1 MQVAVNKVDLVFLDG
16 GNGVRKPLAK
26 VRCERPAVRTERVL
40 VARHLGKDGG
50 FVLQQLEQKGS
61 AEELRRPLTSTPPHL
76 IGEGAQQVL
85 DNHHVFTDAP
95 LHEHPGG
102 ADAVLV
108 EQQALTQPHVRR
120 QVELE
125 KVLPSAERGCRSRD
139 GRLGEPAGTRRRSG
153 ARTE

>member
-1 MQVAVNKVDLVFLDG
+1 MQVAVEKVDLVFLDG

-26 VRCERPAVRTERVL
+26 VRCEQQAVRTERVL
-40 VARHLGKDGG
+40 VARHLGKDGR

-61 AEELRRPLTSTPPHL
+61 AKELRRPLTSAPPHL

-85 DNHHVFTDAP
+85 DNHHVVTDAP

-108 EQQALTQPHVRR
+108 EQQALTQPHVQR

-125 KVLPSAERGCRSRD
+125 IGVAIR
-139 GRLGEPAGTRRRSG
+139 GTRLPKS
-153 ARTE
+153 